1 MREQETGDR
10 NQKKMENKLKSY
22 KDLVVWQK
30 SMDLVVEVYAL
41 VKKLPKEETYAL
53 SDQMRRS
60 VVSIPSNIAEG
71 YTRNSTVEY
80 LRFLSIANGS
90 RTELETQLIICT
102 RIQYLTEK
110 DTEKSLA
117 MSDEIGR
124 IIYSIIGRLK
134 K

>member
-1 MREQETGDR
+1 MREQETGDS

-110 DTEKSLA
+110 DTEKALA

>member
-10 NQKKMENKLKSY
+10 NQKKTENKLKSY

>member
-1 MREQETGDR
+1 
-10 NQKKMENKLKSY
+10 MENKLKSY

-110 DTEKSLA
+110 DTEKALA
-117 MSDEIGR
+117 MSNEIGR

>member
-1 MREQETGDR
+1 
-10 NQKKMENKLKSY
+10 MENKLKSY

-30 SMDLVVEVYAL
+30 SMDPVVEVYAL

-110 DTEKSLA
+110 DTEKALA